1 MTGNGRLRAALR
13 GFLRRCAKASSL
25 IQIPSYRAAL
35 FKGIGA
41 AIEHE
46 AVLNSLRVS
55 TVIDVGANNGQFSL
69 VARNSFP
76 NAIIY
81 AFEPLAEASQKFEL
95 VFSNDRQTFLRKC
108 ALGQEAKS
116 AVINVSHRADS
127 SSLLPISQL
136 QSKLYP
142 GTHKENEETIMIG
155 RGDAEFSDVALASP
169 VLLKLDVQGYEMEV
183 LLGFGNLIDKI
194 DYVYAEISFIE
205 LYVGQ
210 QLAHQVI
217 QWLAQR
223 GLHLGGIYNVSLAA
237 DGTAIQADAL
247 FIRSR

>member
-1 MTGNGRLRAALR
+1 MARNGRLGAALR
-13 GFLRRCAKASSL
+13 GFLRRCVKAGRL
-25 IQIPSYRAAL
+25 MQIPSYRSAL

-76 NAIIY
+76 HAIIY
-81 AFEPLAEASQKFEL
+81 AFEPLAEASKKFEL
-95 VFSNDRQTFLRKC
+95 LFSSDRQTFLRKR

-127 SSLLPISQL
+127 SSLLPISQR
-136 QSKLYP
+136 QAKLFP
-142 GTHKENEETIMIG
+142 GTHKKNEETIVIG
-155 RGDAEFSDVALASP
+155 RGDAEFTDVVPASP
-169 VLLKLDVQGYEMEV
+169 VLLKLDVQGYEIEV
-183 LLGFGNLIDKI
+183 LLGFGDFIDKV
-194 DYVYAEISFIE
+194 DYVYAEISFVE

-223 GLHLGGIYNVSLAA
+223 GLHLGGIYNVSLAD

-247 FIRSR
+247 FIRSC